1 MSIDFCSRKTDKTS
15 SVILMPTG
23 DIVVSYKIPKKKRE
37 MGKNRVI
44 KCKNQISHDKFPS
57 FDEK

>member
-23 DIVVSYKIPKKKRE
+23 DIVVSYKIPKKKKQIN
-37 MGKNRVI
+37 KNRNI
-44 KCKNQISHDKFPS
+44 KSKDQISHD
-57 FDEK
+57 